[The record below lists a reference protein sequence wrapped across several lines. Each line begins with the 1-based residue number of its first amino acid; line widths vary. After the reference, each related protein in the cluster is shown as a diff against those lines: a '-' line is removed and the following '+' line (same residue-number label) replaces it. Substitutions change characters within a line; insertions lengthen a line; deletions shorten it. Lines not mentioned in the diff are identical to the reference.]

1 MKSLGAFSHML
12 CFRNIK
18 EACHLVDIHAPIIT
32 DLLSFSCEC
41 IFVMHYWLSYT
52 PWSLIKRRY
61 QHPALRSLR
70 PEMLTCAA

>member
-1 MKSLGAFSHML
+1 MKPLSAFGHVL

-18 EACHLVDIHAPIIT
+18 EACHLIDIHASIIT
-32 DLLSFSCEC
+32 DLLSFSYEC
-41 IFVMHYWLSYT
+41 IFVMHCWLSYT
-52 PWSLIKRRY
+52 PWSLTKRRY